1 MMRRVLVIGA
11 NGFLGRHVF
20 RLLSRQPELAA
31 VGTSR
36 AGSPDLARL
45 DLILDPP
52 AVVGAVLAAAHPDV
66 VVNCAGAVS
75 GEAADLA
82 AANVTGPA
90 KLVGALARYAP
101 GTRLVHLGSAAEY
114 GLTEP
119 RVPITETREPHPVGV
134 YGVSKLAGTETVA
147 LARTFGLDTLV
158 LRVFNPIGAGAPAT
172 SLPGRLL
179 AELCRATAEHDAVHL
194 GSLDSVRD
202 FVDVRDIADAVLAA
216 VQSSTVDE
224 PVLNVASGRATPV
237 RILVRD
243 LVRLSGFTGPVFAIG
258 NGSVR
263 SADVP
268 WQQADVSAIARELGW
283 KPAIDLMDSL
293 REMWQAVTD
302 DAND

>member
-1 MMRRVLVIGA
+1 
-11 NGFLGRHVF
+11 
-20 RLLSRQPELAA
+20 
-31 VGTSR
+31 
-36 AGSPDLARL
+36 
-45 DLILDPP
+45 
-52 AVVGAVLAAAHPDV
+52 
-66 VVNCAGAVS
+66 
-75 GEAADLA
+75 
-82 AANVTGPA
+82 
-90 KLVGALARYAP
+90 
-101 GTRLVHLGSAAEY
+101 
-114 GLTEP
+114 
-119 RVPITETREPHPVGV
+119 V

-147 LARTFGLDTLV
+147 LARTFGLDTVV

-268 WQQADVSAIARELGW
+268 WQQADVSVIARELGW
-283 KPAIDLMDSL
+283 KPAIDLTDSL